1 MFQFTRKKQPLVGID
16 ISSSAVKLLELSQN
30 SSGYRVEH
38 YGVEPLPPNAINE
51 KSISDVD
58 AVGESIQKAIKRS
71 GTKNKHCAMAV
82 AGSSVITKVITM
94 PASLKNDELEGQI
107 QLEADQYIPFALEE
121 VNLDFNVLGPT
132 EGNPET
138 VDVLLAASRSENV
151 ELRVAAAEHAGL
163 TPKIMDVEAYAVE
176 NVFPFLLDHIP
187 EGHGGKTIGL
197 VDMGATMTRLDV
209 IADEKMV
216 YTREQPFGG
225 RQLTEEIM
233 RRYRLSYAEAGLAK
247 KGGGL
252 PEDYVPEVL
261 EPFKESI
268 AQQVNRFLQF
278 FYSASRYSAIDHLI
292 LAGGCAS
299 IPGIDELIENRLGPS
314 TTIANPF
321 SRMSLASRLDPHTLG
336 NDAPSLLIACG
347 LALRSFH

>member
-1 MFQFTRKKQPLVGID
+1 MFEFIRKKQPLVGVD
-16 ISSSAVKLLELSQN
+16 ISSSAVKLLELSHN

-38 YGVEPLPPNAINE
+38 YAVEPLPSNAIHE
-51 KSISDVD
+51 KSISDVE
-58 AVGESIQKAIKRS
+58 AVGKSIQKAVKRS
-71 GTKNKHCAMAV
+71 GSKSKHCAMAV

-94 PASLKNDELEGQI
+94 PASLREDDLEGQI
-107 QLEADQYIPFALEE
+107 QLEADQYIPFALDE

-151 ELRVAAAEHAGL
+151 DMRVAAAEYAGL

-176 NVFPFLLDHIP
+176 NVFPFLLDHIA
-187 EGHGGKTIGL
+187 EVYAGKTIGI

-209 IADEKMV
+209 VADDKMV

-233 RRYRLSYAEAGLAK
+233 RRYRLTYEEAGMAK
-247 KGGGL
+247 KGSNL
-252 PEDYVPEVL
+252 PEDYASEVL
-261 EPFKESI
+261 EPFKETTV
-268 AQQVNRFLQF
+268 QQVNRFLQF
-278 FYSASRYSAIDHLI
+278 FYSASQYSTVDQIV

-299 IPGIDELIENRLGPS
+299 MPGIDELIETRLNIS

-321 SRMSLASRLDPHTLG
+321 SRMSLASRLDPDTLG